1 MGISSECCNSTVCTS
16 RSASVAYCHGQREE
30 RARGGRVRGPSGH
43 RPAAPTGPE
52 RPNRQPRGPAKELAS
67 DPGSGAA
74 PASDFVHMARRSRQ
88 GHLSADSPPEVR
100 LGWPHWPSE
109 QWGPRRDS
117 PSFALTKNWA
127 SEPTS
132 LGYLTRACMRAH
144 VRLYVPLISPWL
156 WVFSGDFGDSATG
169 CVSHE
174 RADFLAHLC
183 SRVVWL
189 GWDEPESSHRQ
200 PRR

>member
-1 MGISSECCNSTVCTS
+1 MAEESGGLRGIGPQHPQALNALIGNAEMAPARSTMCTS
-16 RSASVAYCHGQREE
+16 RSASAAYCHGQREE
-30 RARGGRVRGPSGH
+30 RARGRGVRGDVRGIGQQHPQALNALIGN
-43 RPAAPTGPE
+43 PE
-52 RPNRQPRGPAKELAS
+52 VPQKNSHS

-88 GHLSADSPPEVR
+88 GHLSADSPLGVR

-109 QWGPRRDS
+109 QWGPRRNS

-169 CVSHE
+169 AC
-174 RADFLAHLC
+174 C
-183 SRVVWL
+183 S
-189 GWDEPESSHRQ
+189 
-200 PRR
+200 